1 MRVAV
6 DMRFLLVASLS
17 SVFSAGALKLTG
29 FTDAACNTA
38 LTAEFAAVDLAD
50 AVCGTGAWST
60 CSTEAQTDAKLDTV
74 KSSKFMYT
82 KGKFTWRGFT
92 DDKCATPASKE
103 LIWDDLAGF
112 NKLGTAGQCT
122 KVGSNYFKSD
132 KDCASIKDVKAP
144 FQVAYYKEAACTTY
158 SDTAELTLADSIC
171 SGTWNACTA
180 HEDGAT
186 KSFKFVFDWSD
197 DSFKLH
203 RYTDDKCQ
211 TVSTPAGP
219 IFQKVANFNK
229 LGKGECATTKD
240 TTKFAKL
247 TQKCSKIE
255 TATAPLYEVT
265 FYTDNTCKT
274 AATAKAI
281 PLSESICATG
291 KWNEC
296 TKQTDAAEADLKS
309 FQFSFSK
316 DKFRLKRFT
325 DDACKTEKSD
335 KGEVFEDLANFQSL
349 GGGKCAKTDDAAV
362 FAKLPKECASVKALT
377 AQKSTDLLMTFYKD
391 ATCATAVTTG
401 TKQMWLSTT
410 SCASGK
416 WKECA
421 KQDDGSTKS
430 YKFVVVNNSFTLT
443 RYTDDKCAT
452 SKETVV
458 LKDEAN
464 FNKLGKK
471 ECAATSKADVFA
483 KLKAECASIKAAK
496 LPTTTTKKGTTTT
509 KKGATTTKKG
519 ATTKAGATK
528 KTATT
533 KGGTTKKNGTNTTE
547 ASAAAATR
555 VLTAIA
561 TVFTALL
568 LSAS

>member
-1 MRVAV
+1 M
-6 DMRFLLVASLS
+6 
-17 SVFSAGALKLTG
+17 G
-29 FTDAACNTA
+29 
-38 LTAEFAAVDLAD
+38 
-50 AVCGTGAWST
+50 
-60 CSTEAQTDAKLDTV
+60 
-74 KSSKFMYT
+74 
-82 KGKFTWRGFT
+82 
-92 DDKCATPASKE
+92 
-103 LIWDDLAGF
+103 
-112 NKLGTAGQCT
+112 
-122 KVGSNYFKSD
+122 
-132 KDCASIKDVKAP
+132 
-144 FQVAYYKEAACTTY
+144 
-158 SDTAELTLADSIC
+158 
-171 SGTWNACTA
+171 
-180 HEDGAT
+180 
-186 KSFKFVFDWSD
+186 
-197 DSFKLH
+197 
-203 RYTDDKCQ
+203 
-211 TVSTPAGP
+211 
-219 IFQKVANFNK
+219 
-229 LGKGECATTKD
+229 
-240 TTKFAKL
+240 
-247 TQKCSKIE
+247 
-255 TATAPLYEVT
+255 
-265 FYTDNTCKT
+265 
-274 AATAKAI
+274 
-281 PLSESICATG
+281 
-291 KWNEC
+291 
-296 TKQTDAAEADLKS
+296 
-309 FQFSFSK
+309 
-316 DKFRLKRFT
+316 
-325 DDACKTEKSD
+325 
-335 KGEVFEDLANFQSL
+335 
-349 GGGKCAKTDDAAV
+349 DAAV

-443 RYTDDKCAT
+443 RYTYDKCAT

-496 LPTTTTKKGTTTT
+496 LPTTTT